1 MDDLFYKQYTHVF
14 NSYKNRY
21 ETEDPLSLISQ
32 FIERLESGIQINREN
47 KEEVIRLTKLK
58 AELEVHRMVIVRGFD
73 LLSSE
78 YLDVEKRCQEKT
90 KLIEKDLVK
99 NGIEKRP
106 LERMV

>member
-21 ETEDPLSLISQ
+21 ETEDPLSLISR
-32 FIERLESGIQINREN
+32 FIERLEKGIQINREN
-47 KEEVIRLTKLK
+47 KEEVVRLTKLK

-78 YLDVEKRCQEKT
+78 F
-90 KLIEKDLVK
+90 
-99 NGIEKRP
+99 
-106 LERMV
+106 LE

>member
-47 KEEVIRLTKLK
+47 KEEVVRLTKLK
-58 AELEVHRMVIVRGFD
+58 VDLELHRDILVKGFD
-73 LLSSE
+73 SLSSE
-78 YLDVEKRCQEKT
+78 YLE
-90 KLIEKDLVK
+90 
-99 NGIEKRP
+99 
-106 LERMV
+106 